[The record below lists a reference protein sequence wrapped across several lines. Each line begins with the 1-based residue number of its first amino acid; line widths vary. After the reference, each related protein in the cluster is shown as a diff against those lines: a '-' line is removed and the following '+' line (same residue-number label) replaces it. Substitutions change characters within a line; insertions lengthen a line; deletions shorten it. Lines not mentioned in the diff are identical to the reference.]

1 MVRDSSEVRPLRE
14 RDRVTGFLLCGE
26 GYGDMICMIPTIEKI
41 ARQLGHELDV
51 WTKRSVDK
59 KRLPPGE
66 PFRLKDIVT
75 NYFFSFLRFIS
86 KLNEEKSPALP
97 ESSTSKI

>member
-1 MVRDSSEVRPLRE
+1 
-14 RDRVTGFLLCGE
+14 VTKFLLCSQ
-26 GYGDMICMIPTIEKI
+26 GYGDMTCMIQTVEKT
-41 ARQLGHELDV
+41 ARQLGLDV

-59 KRLPPGE
+59 KRLPRE
-66 PFRLKDIVT
+66 PFCLKDSVM

-97 ESSTSKI
+97 EASTSKI

>member
-1 MVRDSSEVRPLRE
+1 M
-14 RDRVTGFLLCGE
+14 TKCLLCSE

-66 PFRLKDIVT
+66 PFCLKDIVT

-86 KLNEEKSPALP
+86 KLKEEKSPVLP
-97 ESSTSKI
+97 EASTSKI

>member
-1 MVRDSSEVRPLRE
+1 M
-14 RDRVTGFLLCGE
+14 TKFLLCSQ
-26 GYGDMICMIPTIEKI
+26 GYGDMTCMIQTVEKT
-41 ARQLGHELDV
+41 ARQLGLDV

-59 KRLPPGE
+59 KRLPRE
-66 PFRLKDIVT
+66 PFCLKDSVM

-97 ESSTSKI
+97 EASTSKI

>member
-1 MVRDSSEVRPLRE
+1 M
-14 RDRVTGFLLCGE
+14 TKFLLCSQ
-26 GYGDMICMIPTIEKI
+26 GYGDMTCMIQTVEKT
-41 ARQLGHELDV
+41 ARQLGLDV

-59 KRLPPGE
+59 KRLPRE
-66 PFRLKDIVT
+66 PFCLKASVT

>member
-1 MVRDSSEVRPLRE
+1 M
-14 RDRVTGFLLCGE
+14 TKFLLCSQ
-26 GYGDMICMIPTIEKI
+26 GYGDMTCMIQTVEKT
-41 ARQLGHELDV
+41 ARQLGLDV

-59 KRLPPGE
+59 KRLPRE
-66 PFRLKDIVT
+66 PFCLKDIVT

-97 ESSTSKI
+97 EASTSKI

>member
-1 MVRDSSEVRPLRE
+1 M
-14 RDRVTGFLLCGE
+14 TKFLLCSQ
-26 GYGDMICMIPTIEKI
+26 GYGDMTCMIQTVEKT
-41 ARQLGHELDV
+41 ARQLGLDV

-59 KRLPPGE
+59 KRLPRE
-66 PFRLKDIVT
+66 PFCLKASVM

-97 ESSTSKI
+97 EASTSKI

>member
-1 MVRDSSEVRPLRE
+1 M
-14 RDRVTGFLLCGE
+14 TNFLLCSQ
-26 GYGDMICMIPTIEKI
+26 GYGDMTCMIQTVEKT
-41 ARQLGHELDV
+41 ARQLGLDV

-59 KRLPPGE
+59 KRLPRE
-66 PFRLKDIVT
+66 PFCLKDSVM

-97 ESSTSKI
+97 EASTSKI

>member
-1 MVRDSSEVRPLRE
+1 M
-14 RDRVTGFLLCGE
+14 T
-26 GYGDMICMIPTIEKI
+26 CMIQTVEKT
-41 ARQLGHELDV
+41 ARQLGLDV

-59 KRLPPGE
+59 KRLPRE
-66 PFRLKDIVT
+66 PFCLKDSVM

-97 ESSTSKI
+97 EASTSKI

>member
-1 MVRDSSEVRPLRE
+1 M
-14 RDRVTGFLLCGE
+14 TKFLLCSQ
-26 GYGDMICMIPTIEKI
+26 GYGDMTCMIQTVEKT
-41 ARQLGHELDV
+41 ARQMGLDV

-59 KRLPPGE
+59 KRLPRE
-66 PFRLKDIVT
+66 PFCLKDSVM

-97 ESSTSKI
+97 EASTSKI

>member
-1 MVRDSSEVRPLRE
+1 M
-14 RDRVTGFLLCGE
+14 TKCLLCSE

-51 WTKRSVDK
+51 WTQRSVDK
-59 KRLPPGE
+59 KRLPRE
-66 PFRLKDIVT
+66 PFCLKDSVM

-97 ESSTSKI
+97 EASTSKI

>member
-1 MVRDSSEVRPLRE
+1 M
-14 RDRVTGFLLCGE
+14 TNFLLCSQ
-26 GYGDMICMIPTIEKI
+26 GYGDKTCMIQTVEKT
-41 ARQLGHELDV
+41 ARQLGLDV

-59 KRLPPGE
+59 KRLPRE
-66 PFRLKDIVT
+66 PFCLKDSVM

-97 ESSTSKI
+97 EASTSKI

>member
-1 MVRDSSEVRPLRE
+1 M
-14 RDRVTGFLLCGE
+14 TKFLLCSQ
-26 GYGDMICMIPTIEKI
+26 GYGDMTCMIQTVEKT
-41 ARQLGHELDV
+41 ARQLGLDV

-97 ESSTSKI
+97 EASTSKI